1 MEKFNFH
8 NTKEYAEYV
17 LNQANIVLDKCQIY
31 GKAEDRKG
39 LLTNIEKSIAAKA
52 SLMEIFKN
60 SPYHNGKGQLILQM
74 EIERPVDEDII
85 SSYSS
90 YIKYIAHDYYLNQ
103 EATID
108 GYTYSDAESKKEK
121 LGKFIRTVNYM
132 NLSDEDIIIK
142 GVPFSEYRK
151 EFDLLKNII
160 WDFEISDEYYYVGND
175 VYTTMEN
182 KNLYDKACVISD
194 AIKHCIG
201 KQLEDESDIEK
212 LANAFP
218 SSQCRKGIKIS
229 RVVQKCLKELGLYQ
243 IAMENEKETFN
254 KKYAAWTDAV
264 SPMKIKKWSVL
275 SINFV
280 DFLTMSHGDTW
291 TSCLN
296 TDKNGKFTEGEYC
309 EGFNSKRVLDYALDQ
324 STMVFYTIDENYN
337 GADFELQPK
346 STRQLFHFGE
356 NKLVQ
361 ARLYPQSRVSRRNI
375 YTQYRT
381 NVEHLLA
388 DAMGEANLWSS
399 PERGTIESDGN
410 VVNIP
415 YDSYINGDYIDFL
428 DNACHGGGEID
439 FQSEVNY
446 VVFRGSTNREDN
458 GVPMIVGSTDA
469 VCIICG
475 DDMDESY
482 HNSIVCS
489 PCDYE
494 LVKIEEEKENK
505 EN

>member
-8 NTKEYAEYV
+8 NTTEYAEYV

-31 GKAEDRKG
+31 KKTEDRKG
-39 LLTNIEKSIAAKA
+39 LLLDIEKSITAK
-52 SLMEIFKN
+52 SWLMDNIFKN
-60 SPYHNGKGQLILQM
+60 SPYHNGKGQLILPM
-74 EIERPVDEDII
+74 EIERAVDEDII
-85 SSYSS
+85 FNYAY
-90 YIKYIAHDYYLNQ
+90 YIERIARNYYLNE
-103 EATID
+103 EAMIN
-108 GYTYSDAESKKEK
+108 GYTYRSAEDKAQELKR
-121 LGKFIRTVNYM
+121 LIRAVDYM
-132 NLSDEDIIIK
+132 NIPDDDIIIK
-142 GVPFSEYRK
+142 GVPFSKYREK
-151 EFDLLKNII
+151 YDSFKNII
-160 WDFEISDEYYYVGND
+160 WDFEISDEYYYAGNNI
-175 VYTTMEN
+175 YTTREN
-182 KNLYDKACVISD
+182 KNLYDKACVVAD

-218 SSQCRKGIKIS
+218 NSQCRKGIKIT

-243 IAMENEKETFN
+243 VAMENEKETFN

-264 SPMKIKKWSVL
+264 SPMKVKKWSVL

-296 TDKNGKFTEGEYC
+296 TDQKGKFVRGEYFT
-309 EGFNSKRVLDYALDQ
+309 GFNSKRVLDYALDP
-324 STMVFYTIDENYN
+324 STMVFYTVDESYN
-337 GADFELQPK
+337 GVDFELQPK

-361 ARLYPQSRVSRRNI
+361 ARLYPQSNVSRRNI

-388 DAMGEANLWSS
+388 DAMGEANLWSA
-399 PERGTIESDGN
+399 PIRGTISWKGN

-415 YDSYINGDYIDFL
+415 YSNKYDGDYIDFL
-428 DNACHGGGEID
+428 NIACHGGNERD

-446 VVFRGSTNREDN
+446 VVFRGSSNQEDN
-458 GVPMIVGSTDA
+458 DVPMIVGSTDA
-469 VCIICG
+469 VCIMCG
-475 DDMDESY
+475 GDMGEHY
-482 HNSIVCS
+482 HSSIMCG
-489 PCDYE
+489 CCY
-494 LVKIEEEKENK
+494 
-505 EN
+505 